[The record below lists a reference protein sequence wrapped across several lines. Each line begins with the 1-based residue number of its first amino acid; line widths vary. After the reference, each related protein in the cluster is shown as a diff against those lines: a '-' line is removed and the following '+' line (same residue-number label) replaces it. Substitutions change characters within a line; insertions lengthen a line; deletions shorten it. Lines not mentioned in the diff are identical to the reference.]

1 MLVQRLC
8 THMLERPRE
17 TLYAYVGQIPS
28 DSVCVGWI
36 IPSDFG
42 IARATPDLEVGRRSF
57 AGRRSF
63 GAIYVER
70 PDICGEQIT
79 FLEVRRCTRNA

>member
-42 IARATPDLEVGRRSF
+42 IARATPDLEVGRRSW
-57 AGRRSF
+57 S
-63 GAIYVER
+63 
-70 PDICGEQIT
+70 DI
-79 FLEVRRCTRNA
+79 EVLGPSMSMWSIQTSTGSR